1 MRFVAEYVMRGRNQA
16 LWVAVLGASSLMF
29 SWLSAAVLAL
39 VTLRRGPT
47 EGVYILAWAVL
58 PAGFLLAVFGDI
70 GPLGMIVGTT
80 ALACVLRWSAS
91 WPLTLV
97 GASLVGAITGL
108 GMLWLGVNYLEQLAA
123 IFAEWFASLG
133 EQLSQGG
140 QEVQLRSPGLATI
153 AGMLGLMNAVSCVMC
168 LILGRWWQSMLFNPG
183 GFRAEFHSIR
193 YSAQASTVLVVL
205 MMLISTYGLEFR
217 PWAVL
222 FGVPLSVAGISLVH
236 ARAAH
241 RGLGAGW
248 LTVFYLLWVF
258 LDPVK
263 LIVIGVAVADSY
275 IDFRSR
281 WKQLPAR
288 KDEDKDSDNE

>member
-29 SWLSAAVLAL
+29 SWISAAVLAL
-39 VTLRRGPT
+39 VTLRRGPA

-97 GASLVGAITGL
+97 GASLIGAITGL

-140 QEVQLRSPGLATI
+140 QEIELKAPGHATI

-168 LILGRWWQSMLFNPG
+168 LILARWWQSTLFNPG
-183 GFRAEFHSIR
+183 GFRTEFHSLR

-222 FGVPLSVAGISLVH
+222 FGVPLSVAGLGLVH

-241 RGLGAGW
+241 RGLGTGW

-263 LIVIGVAVADSY
+263 MIVIGVAVADSY
-275 IDFRSR
+275 INFRSR
-281 WKQLPAR
+281 WKQLPA